1 MNQTI
6 DFDTNPTVAVS
17 EYDNM
22 ARIALPGYEAMH
34 IMVLACL
41 RSHLPDIVASICL
54 KIKIF
59 VSLWWL
65 IFILSTTKTQRH
77 QLTYSP

>member
-22 ARIALPGYEAMH
+22 ARMALPGYEAMH
-34 IMVLACL
+34 TMVLACL
-41 RSHLPDIVASICL
+41 RSHLPDIAASISL

-59 VSLWWL
+59 VPLC
-65 IFILSTTKTQRH
+65 LSG
-77 QLTYSP
+77 